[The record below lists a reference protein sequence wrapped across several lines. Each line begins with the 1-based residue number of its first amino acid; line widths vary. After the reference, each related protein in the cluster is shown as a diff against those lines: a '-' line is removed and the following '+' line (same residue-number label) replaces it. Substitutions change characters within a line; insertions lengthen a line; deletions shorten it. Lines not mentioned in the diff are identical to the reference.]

1 MDDLIYIG
9 YDVIKILCLMPYVY
23 GHDVIKSSC
32 DVMHTEYD
40 VIHIVCVK
48 SSREWVSYNLY
59 TGFDDTDTVDVVS
72 DIEGEMAD
80 ITFVLS
86 CV

>member
-1 MDDLIYIG
+1 MSYREL
-9 YDVIKILCLMPYVY
+9 
-23 GHDVIKSSC
+23 
-32 DVMHTEYD
+32 
-40 VIHIVCVK
+40 VK
-48 SSREWVSYNLY
+48 YNWY
-59 TGFDDTDTVDVVS
+59 TGFDDTDPVDVVS

>member
-1 MDDLIYIG
+1 MSY
-9 YDVIKILCLMPYVY
+9 
-23 GHDVIKSSC
+23 
-32 DVMHTEYD
+32 
-40 VIHIVCVK
+40 
-48 SSREWVSYNLY
+48 RELEKYNWY